1 MSLLAVDVGA
11 GTQDVVLYDEEIPLE
26 ASTKMILPSPTLLVA
41 RRINRARALG
51 KDIFLTGPTM
61 GGGACTAALR
71 WHLAAGLHVYA
82 TPSAA
87 ATINDN
93 LERVMEMGVIIQEE
107 PSRSAEIIE
116 TGDINIP
123 VLRKTFKLYD
133 LALPREVAVAVQD
146 HGYSPHASNRLTRF
160 EHFARAIKA
169 GGRLEAFAYNRPPEI
184 MTRMQAVSSYLE
196 EHGLKSIVMDTGP
209 AAIFGA
215 AMDPRYVDPALIINF
230 GNGHTVASL
239 MFDGRITALFEH
251 HTSQL
256 TPVKFKHFVDLL
268 CDGKI
273 KNSEVFNDGG
283 HGAFIE
289 SVPEELNS
297 KLVTGPRRDIFIK
310 SGVLENAVPAAPA
323 GDMMITGCVGLLEAW
338 SRKEDLWR

>member
-11 GTQDVVLYDEEIPLE
+11 GTQDIVLYDEENPLE

-41 RRINRARALG
+41 RRIDRARSRG
-51 KDIFLTGPTM
+51 KDIFLSGSTM

-93 LERVMEMGVIIQEE
+93 LERVIDMGIIIQEE

-123 VLRKTFKLYD
+123 VLRRAFKLFD

-146 HGYSPHASNRLTRF
+146 HGYAPHKSNRLARF
-160 EHFARAIKA
+160 EHFAMAIKA
-169 GGRLEAFAYNRPPEI
+169 GGCIEAFAYNRPPAV

-196 EHGLKSIVMDTGP
+196 EQDLKSIVMDTGP

-215 AMDPRYVDPALIINF
+215 ATDPRYADPGLIINF
-230 GNGHTVASL
+230 GNGHTVASI

-256 TPVKFKHFVDLL
+256 TPAKLRHFADML
-268 CDGKI
+268 CEGKL
-273 KNSEVFNDGG
+273 NNTEVFNDGG

-289 SVPEELNS
+289 FVPEDLNS
-297 KLVTGPRRDIFIK
+297 KLVTGPRRNIFLK